1 VVARTEAFISG
12 HGLGE
17 ALRRA
22 EAYSEAGAD
31 ALVIHSKLSTADQVL
46 AFMAEWQ
53 GDTPVV
59 AIPTTYWRTPTHAF
73 EQAGIRLVI
82 WANHLMRASIVAMQ
96 QVAQQLYAERSIA
109 AVEDQ
114 IAPLQEVFR
123 LQGAAEL
130 RAAEDKYL
138 VPRST

>member
-1 VVARTEAFISG
+1 
-12 HGLGE
+12 
-17 ALRRA
+17 
-22 EAYSEAGAD
+22 
-31 ALVIHSKLSTADQVL
+31 
-46 AFMAEWQ
+46 
-53 GDTPVV
+53 
-59 AIPTTYWRTPTHAF
+59 
-73 EQAGIRLVI
+73 VI